1 MDNMPAVD
9 IHVMVLSNLCV
20 SIFIVMLQDDVD
32 GKFISTDIR
41 YRKGMA
47 IAESGDKVDSVGGAD
62 TVNESNMDVVSGG
75 GEGDGK
81 DNASLYETL
90 GMIDGGEVILLTL
103 M

>member
-1 MDNMPAVD
+1 M
-9 IHVMVLSNLCV
+9 
-20 SIFIVMLQDDVD
+20 D

-75 GEGDGK
+75 GEP
-81 DNASLYETL
+81 
-90 GMIDGGEVILLTL
+90 I
-103 M
+103 